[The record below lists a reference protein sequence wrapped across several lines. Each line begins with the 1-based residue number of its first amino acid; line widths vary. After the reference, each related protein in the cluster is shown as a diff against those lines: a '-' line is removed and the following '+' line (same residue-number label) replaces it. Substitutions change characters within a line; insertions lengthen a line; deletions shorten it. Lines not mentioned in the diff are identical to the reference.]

1 MGKMESSYTL
11 SEDARGA
18 ATVENSMEVPEK
30 VNTGEPWHLATP
42 LLGSDLENT
51 TIRNNTCTHFQEA
64 LFTKAKTWSPPKR
77 QATGT

>member
-1 MGKMESSYTL
+1 MESSYTL

-42 LLGSDLENT
+42 LLGSALENT
-51 TIRNNTCTHFQEA
+51 TIQ
-64 LFTKAKTWSPPKR
+64 K
-77 QATGT
+77 